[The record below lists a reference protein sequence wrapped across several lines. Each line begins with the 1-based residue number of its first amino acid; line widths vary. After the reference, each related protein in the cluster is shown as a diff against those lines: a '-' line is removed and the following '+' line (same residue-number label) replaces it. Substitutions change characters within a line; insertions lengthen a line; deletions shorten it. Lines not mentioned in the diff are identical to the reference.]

1 MNTAFTWQG
10 RHDGD
15 GEEHLR
21 IHQIINRSA
30 TADYALI
37 GFSSDEG
44 VKRNKGRVGA
54 AEAPNAIRSQL
65 ANLPVHQPI
74 TLQDLGNVIC
84 QQDQLEQAQ
93 AELANQVQLSLEKGM
108 QPIVL
113 GGGHEVAFG
122 SFSGLFQYV
131 QQHQP
136 EQKIGIINFDA
147 HFDLREAEQVTS
159 GTPFLNAAQLSA
171 QHQQEFHYL
180 CIGVAKHAN
189 TKVLFDTAD
198 RLQCDYI
205 YDHDLQVAQLPS
217 LIEKV
222 QAFMAKVDVLYVT
235 IDLDVFHASIA
246 PGVSAPAVKGIDL
259 NVFEPLFQAIKQT
272 GKIRVFDV
280 AECNPQF
287 DLDNRTAKLAA
298 YLIFNYLFD

>member
-84 QQDQLEQAQ
+84 QQDQLE
-93 AELANQVQLSLEKGM
+93 
-108 QPIVL
+108 
-113 GGGHEVAFG
+113 
-122 SFSGLFQYV
+122 
-131 QQHQP
+131 
-136 EQKIGIINFDA
+136 
-147 HFDLREAEQVTS
+147 
-159 GTPFLNAAQLSA
+159 
-171 QHQQEFHYL
+171 
-180 CIGVAKHAN
+180 
-189 TKVLFDTAD
+189 
-198 RLQCDYI
+198 
-205 YDHDLQVAQLPS
+205 
-217 LIEKV
+217 
-222 QAFMAKVDVLYVT
+222 
-235 IDLDVFHASIA
+235 
-246 PGVSAPAVKGIDL
+246 
-259 NVFEPLFQAIKQT
+259 
-272 GKIRVFDV
+272 
-280 AECNPQF
+280 
-287 DLDNRTAKLAA
+287 
-298 YLIFNYLFD
+298 

>member
-44 VKRNKGRVGA
+44 VKRNKGRIGA

-93 AELANQVQLSLEKGM
+93 AELANQVQYSLEKGM

-136 EQKIGIINFDA
+136 QQKIGIINFDA

-171 QHQQEFHYL
+171 QYQQDFHYL

-205 YDHDLQVAQLPS
+205 YDYDLQVAQLPS
-217 LIEKV
+217 LIEQV